1 VETTTPTPKINDLSA
16 GTHLSSSDNLIAN
29 TLIDTEAFASYF
41 KNVSQKNEKI
51 ISEFTN
57 VTIYNPIS
65 DRISTEV
72 DGTRY
77 GTRPGF
83 DAAVAATL
91 GLVPTKYLAKIM
103 ELHNGQ
109 YTPDSIAEMKT
120 HINSIRKT
128 SENQD
133 SYTMWWLAYSSICYE
148 GNTTSVDFY
157 QQYQKAIVLFQDYK
171 ARYSAAHTQAIK
183 LLESFTVSE
192 NMNGIPYGTIDG
204 ALHGAYLAGHEVA
217 SLYAK
222 EYGIYFLGTY
232 IEGKFDNIVNNH
244 KFSTELDSS
253 GRTKSGVVNPTF
265 LKFGTQEEMKAA
277 TGLL

>member
-1 VETTTPTPKINDLSA
+1 MDLTTPTNI
-16 GTHLSSSDNLIAN
+16 SSGATGSISDNLIAS

-41 KNVSQKNEKI
+41 KTVSQKNEKI

-65 DRISTEV
+65 ERISTEV
-72 DGTRY
+72 DVSQ
-77 GTRPGF
+77 PGF

-91 GLVPTKYLAKIM
+91 GLVPTQYLAKIM
-103 ELHNGQ
+103 QLHNGQ
-109 YTPDSIAEMKT
+109 YTPELIAEMQS

-128 SENQD
+128 ADEQD
-133 SYTMWWLAYSSICYE
+133 SYTMWWLAYSSLCYE
-148 GNTTSVDFY
+148 GNATSVDFY
-157 QQYQKAIVLFQDYK
+157 EQYQRAVVLFQDYK

-183 LLESFTVSE
+183 MLESFTITE
-192 NMNGIPYGTIDG
+192 DTNNIPFGTVDG

-222 EYGIYFLGTY
+222 EYGVYFLGTY
-232 IEGKFDNIVNNH
+232 IPGKFDNIVNNH

-253 GRTKSGVVNPTF
+253 GRTKSGVINPTF
-265 LKFGTQEEMKAA
+265 LKFGTQEELKAA